1 MKGFFIH
8 NWELKIASLIIAIS
22 LWFFVM
28 LSGRSNV
35 TIDVPLSFIN
45 LPQEL
50 EIVDPPVSV
59 KVHIEGPASILKSLR
74 GDELRSV
81 VDLRNTKAGRA
92 VFSLSQKNIDLPET
106 LIVTELE
113 PETISIKIEERMKKT
128 VRIKPAITGLPEKG
142 FVISDIMVEPETVT
156 LEGPRSVISK
166 IKKVRT
172 EPLDINGINSDLKYR
187 ANLNISS
194 NHIKKDIN
202 KVVVN
207 IAVKKIK

>member
-202 KVVVN
+202 KVVVH